1 MRESSGV
8 ARTPANP
15 IYLETFF
22 VGSAFDQFQ
31 GGLSIPAII
40 ITECEDGQN
49 ENDEGAVNILM
60 KRKGKRMLVSG
71 TGPFLFYS

>member
-8 ARTPANP
+8 ARTPAHL
-15 IYLETFF
+15 IDLETFF
-22 VGSAFDQFQ
+22 VRSAFDQFQ
-31 GGLSIPAII
+31 GGLSIPFNI

-49 ENDEGAVNILM
+49 KNDEGAVNILV

>member
-1 MRESSGV
+1 MRESSRV

-15 IYLETFF
+15 IDLETFF
-22 VGSAFDQFQ
+22 VGSALDQFQ

-49 ENDEGAVNILM
+49 ENDEGAVNFM
-60 KRKGKRMLVSG
+60 VKQKGKRMLVSG
-71 TGPFLFYS
+71 SGPFYFYS

>member
-15 IYLETFF
+15 IDLETFF

-49 ENDEGAVNILM
+49 KNDEGAVNFM
-60 KRKGKRMLVSG
+60 VKWKGKRMLLSG
-71 TGPFLFYS
+71 SGPFYFYS